1 MIIKIFD
8 YKLIIYN
15 FSIIITFN
23 YYLKW
28 KYMIL
33 KYFIWENK
41 NIINSTINTTKEY
54 KILLKSRKK

>member
-1 MIIKIFD
+1 
-8 YKLIIYN
+8 
-15 FSIIITFN
+15 
-23 YYLKW
+23 
-28 KYMIL
+28 MIL